1 MHARYVLSFMISN
14 FSRRLPSVVLASLAI
29 ASSFAVASAARAV
42 TIDQA
47 VVSAL
52 SNNLDLRAAYFEV
65 EKARGRLLQAGLW
78 PNPELEFATTTDK
91 PFNNEGERTSSAGF
105 QQAFPISGRLRFAK
119 QVSRVDVAQAMT
131 EIRNRERLL
140 IGEVQRDFVAVLL
153 LRQQIATNREYLGM
167 NREYVETLAKR
178 KEAAEVSEVDVNLA
192 QVELERL
199 GLENATL
206 EAELSTR
213 EFSLKQRLGLSPE
226 QALTVEGNLDAI
238 AQKFRPEKYQT
249 TMVVNRPDLRQ
260 IELGIDKANAE
271 IRLAK
276 AEAWA
281 DWTLGFDYENERA
294 EDEPRGIQEDKFL
307 GFQLSIPLALW
318 NRNQGRVFEQRAAAD
333 QARAQTEALHLSIR
347 NEIASG
353 LARARKLRE
362 IVNTYRSS
370 LLPKLTSTTSLLA
383 RGQREGLVE
392 PTQFNQAQ
400 QQRGTLLVG
409 SLNSYNNYF
418 QALIDLETA
427 TASSPFLKKDFFEKR
442 TTTTRRVRT
451 EFSK

>member
-1 MHARYVLSFMISN
+1 MMFN
-14 FSRRLPSVVLASLAI
+14 FSRHFPSLAFAIVTI
-29 ASSFAVASAARAV
+29 ASAASARAV

-47 VVSAL
+47 VVTAL

-226 QALTVEGNLDAI
+226 GALTVEGNLDAI

-260 IELGIDKANAE
+260 AELGVDKANAE

-281 DWTLGFDYENERA
+281 DWTLGFDYETERGD
-294 EDEPRGIQEDKFL
+294 DEPVGLQEDKFL

-318 NRNQGRVFEQRAAAD
+318 NRNQGRVFEQRAAAE

-347 NEIASG
+347 SEIASG

-362 IVNTYRSS
+362 IFNAYRSS

>member
-1 MHARYVLSFMISN
+1 MRATQITLF
-14 FSRRLPSVVLASLAI
+14 LL
-29 ASSFAVASAARAV
+29 VALLLGVAAPRIRAV

-153 LRQQIATNREYLGM
+153 LRQQIATNREYLAM
-167 NREYVETLAKR
+167 NRDYVDTLAKR

-271 IRLAK
+271 VRLAK

-294 EDEPRGIQEDKFL
+294 EDEPRGLQEDKFL
-307 GFQLSIPLALW
+307 GLQLSIPLALW

-400 QQRGTLLVG
+400 QQRGTLLIN

>member
-1 MHARYVLSFMISN
+1 M
-14 FSRRLPSVVLASLAI
+14 
-29 ASSFAVASAARAV
+29 

-47 VVSAL
+47 VVTAL
-52 SNNLDLRAAYFEV
+52 NNNLDLRAAYFEV

-78 PNPELEFATTTDK
+78 PNPELDFATTTDK
-91 PFNNEGERTSSAGF
+91 SFNNEGERTSSAGF

-153 LRQQIATNREYLGM
+153 LRQQIATNREYLGL
-167 NREYVETLAKR
+167 NRDYVETLRKR
-178 KEAAEVSEVDVNLA
+178 FEVAEVSEVDVNLA
-192 QVELERL
+192 QVELDRL

-213 EFSLKQRLGLSPE
+213 EFSLKQKLGMFPE
-226 QALTVEGNLDAI
+226 QGLTVDGNLDAI
-238 AQKFRPEKYQT
+238 AHKFRPEKYQT

-271 IRLAK
+271 VRLAK

-281 DWTLGFDYENERA
+281 DWTLGFDYENDRSQ
-294 EDEPRGIQEDKFL
+294 DQPQGLQDDKFL
-307 GFQLSIPLALW
+307 GLKLSIPLAVW
-318 NRNQGRVFEQRAAAD
+318 NRNQGRVYEGRAAAE
-333 QARAQTEALHLSIR
+333 QARAQTDALHLQIR
-347 NEIASG
+347 AEIASG

-362 IVNTYRSS
+362 IVNTYRST

-400 QQRGTLLVG
+400 QQRGTLLIN

-427 TASSPFLKKDFFEKR
+427 TASSPFLKKDFFEQR
-442 TTTTRRVRT
+442 TTTTKRVRT

>member
-1 MHARYVLSFMISN
+1 MISN
-14 FSRRLPSVVLASLAI
+14 FSRGFPSLVLASLAI
-29 ASSFAVASAARAV
+29 ASSLAAASTARAV

-47 VVSAL
+47 VVTAL
-52 SNNLDLRAAYFEV
+52 NNNLDLRAAYFEV

-167 NREYVETLAKR
+167 NRDYVETLAKR

-226 QALTVEGNLDAI
+226 QALSVEGNLDAI
-238 AQKFRPEKYQT
+238 AHKFRPEKYQT

-260 IELGIDKANAE
+260 TELGIDKAQAE

-281 DWTLGFDYENERA
+281 DWTLGFDYENERGN
-294 EDEPRGIQEDKFL
+294 DEPAGLQEDKFL

-318 NRNQGRVFEQRAAAD
+318 NRNQGKVYEQRAAAE
-333 QARAQTEALHLSIR
+333 QARAQTDALHLSIR
-347 NEIASG
+347 AEIASG

-400 QQRGTLLVG
+400 QQRGTLLIN

-427 TASSPFLKKDFFEKR
+427 TASSPFLKKDFFEQR
-442 TTTTRRVRT
+442 TTTTKRVRT